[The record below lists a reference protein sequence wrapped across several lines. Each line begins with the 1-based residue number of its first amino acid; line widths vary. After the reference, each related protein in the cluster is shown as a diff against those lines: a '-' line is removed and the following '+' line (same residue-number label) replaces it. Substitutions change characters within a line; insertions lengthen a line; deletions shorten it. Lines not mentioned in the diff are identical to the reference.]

1 MAIALDHIILPVTD
15 VGKSTRFY
23 NRVLGLTP
31 EPDALVRVSPTL
43 VLQLMERPVQASY
56 HLAFALPMSEFAK
69 ALERLKAEAVPYGNN
84 FDTVGTMTG
93 PGKSHGSDK
102 NAQCFYFRDPDGH
115 MLEIMHYPNAET

>member
-43 VLQLMERPVQASY
+43 VLQLMEIV
-56 HLAFALPMSEFAK
+56 AK
-69 ALERLKAEAVPYGNN
+69 SR
-84 FDTVGTMTG
+84 
-93 PGKSHGSDK
+93 
-102 NAQCFYFRDPDGH
+102 R
-115 MLEIMHYPNAET
+115 